1 MKDVIELLGGQR
13 RHGQFPMVGAR
24 RAESVDH
31 EPECAAVS
39 LRGLVATELLGHLD
53 DLHEKWNVVDFEVA
67 AQGALFL
74 GAIDKYRSV
83 SSDPGARASEGVGRE
98 ASVHQEIAESAVV
111 CHAQRDHVEKV
122 DKTFPG
128 VGHLSGGGGDRFDL
142 GTPRVEQCLD
152 QFVLAGEAAIDGAD
166 ADAGVL
172 RDVCQRGV
180 ESLGSEHLAS
190 GVEDALEVGLGVG
203 PKARL

>member
-1 MKDVIELLGGQR
+1 M
-13 RHGQFPMVGAR
+13 
-24 RAESVDH
+24 
-31 EPECAAVS
+31 
-39 LRGLVATELLGHLD
+39 
-53 DLHEKWNVVDFEVA
+53 
-67 AQGALFL
+67 
-74 GAIDKYRSV
+74 

-152 QFVLAGEAAIDGAD
+152 QFVLAGEPAIDGAD

-172 RDVCQRGV
+172 RDVRQRGV

>member
-1 MKDVIELLGGQR
+1 MN
-13 RHGQFPMVGAR
+13 
-24 RAESVDH
+24 
-31 EPECAAVS
+31 ECAAVS

-53 DLHEKWNVVDFEVA
+53 DLHEKRNVVDFEVA

-74 GAIDKYRSV
+74 GSIDKYRGV

-111 CHAQRDHVEKV
+111 CHAKRDHVEKV

-152 QFVLAGEAAIDGAD
+152 QFVLAGEPAIDGAD

-172 RDVCQRGV
+172 RDVRQRGV